1 MPKCRVCGRGT
12 FGILCGPC
20 KEAGRGPEGVIV
32 RARDMGFEVL
42 WSPVNQAYVIL
53 EHPGPDSRPEL
64 VGVKNNIQD
73 VRAFLDNEEDARNEP
88 E

>member
-1 MPKCRVCGRGT
+1 
-12 FGILCGPC
+12 
-20 KEAGRGPEGVIV
+20 
-32 RARDMGFEVL
+32 MGFEVL

-73 VRAFLDNEEDARNEP
+73 VRTFLDNEEDARNEP